1 MRVLYA
7 EAVYDD
13 EEISAVLN
21 VLKNNPHQLMSG
33 ENVRKFEQQVAKIF
47 GKNYSIMVN
56 SGSSANL
63 LAINSLSL
71 KPGSEIITPALTF
84 STSL

>member
-33 ENVRKFEQQVAKIF
+33 ENVREFEQQVAKIF
-47 GKNYSIMVN
+47 GKNYV
-56 SGSSANL
+56 
-63 LAINSLSL
+63 
-71 KPGSEIITPALTF
+71 
-84 STSL
+84 

>member
-47 GKNYSIMVN
+47 GKNYGIMVN

-63 LAINSLSL
+63 LAINSLGL
-71 KPGSEIITPALTF
+71 KPGSEIITPALT
-84 STSL
+84 

>member
-33 ENVRKFEQQVAKIF
+33 ENVREFEQQVAK
-47 GKNYSIMVN
+47 SPD
-56 SGSSANL
+56 SGVKTKEA
-63 LAINSLSL
+63 NSLFMMS
-71 KPGSEIITPALTF
+71 TPRRHI
-84 STSL
+84 SRS

>member
-47 GKNYSIMVN
+47 GKNYGIMVN

-63 LAINSLSL
+63 LAIN
-71 KPGSEIITPALTF
+71 
-84 STSL
+84 